1 MWMNDTANDTNTP
14 NAGTPTD
21 VCWVP
26 SSTYVLWIHTQRQLK
41 SLLARC
47 ICPMLQLAWWQ
58 LKCATR
64 AHCQEKKRDTSDDAL
79 DSCCPVLKRN
89 LAPWQLPCNAELLQ
103 PQRLIVRRTHGISK
117 MLACRPDL
125 SPCTALKQSHAML
138 AHAGTV
144 WYGVMQRLLCQPSLK
159 NNARQRMKW
168 CAQSS

>member
-1 MWMNDTANDTNTP
+1 MDPYTAAAEVIASSLHMP
-14 NAGTPTD
+14 HAPTRL
-21 VCWVP
+21 VAAEMC
-26 SSTYVLWIHTQRQLK
+26 HK
-41 SLLARC
+41 GSLPR
-47 ICPMLQLAWWQ
+47 
-58 LKCATR
+58 K
-64 AHCQEKKRDTSDDAL
+64 EKKRDTSDDAL

-103 PQRLIVRRTHGISK
+103 PQLLIVRRTHGISK

-125 SPCTALKQSHAML
+125 SPCTAVKQSHAML

-144 WYGVMQRLLCQPSLK
+144 RYGVMQRLLRQPSLK